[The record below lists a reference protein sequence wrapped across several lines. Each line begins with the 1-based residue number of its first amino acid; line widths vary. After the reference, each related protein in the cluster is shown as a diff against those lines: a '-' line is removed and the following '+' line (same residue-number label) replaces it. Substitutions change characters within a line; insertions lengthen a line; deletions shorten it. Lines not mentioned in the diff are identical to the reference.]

1 MCRDDKKK
9 DQERIR
15 RLRIPEQF
23 RDYRVAMTDMP
34 GFENYD
40 VIYDMPQRVI
50 WVNTAARPGANLVWL
65 EPLRR

>member
-1 MCRDDKKK
+1 MYRDDKKK

-23 RDYRVAMTDMP
+23 RDYRVALTDML

-40 VIYDMPQRVI
+40 VIYDMPQRTI
-50 WVNTAARPGANLVWL
+50 WVNTSARPDANLGWL